1 MVGDYWNSRQRMD
14 ESLQLGFRLSVV
26 SALGAQQKWVKSV
39 LMNCKAP
46 SDLALP
52 LCDTRMFHTEASER
66 WWLAAAGFSRG
77 DPVFISELQ
86 ASKYCLYVA
95 VVCSQRFS
103 EKWQFPAKNQKKKY
117 RLRWQKK
124 FNSPKWSM
132 DVIWR
137 LGTEPRHFDQEI
149 WGGNNSDMVVFAVDE
164 RRVEVVFL
172 FSSLPPSLSPSVC
185 LSVCLHHAFY
195 SKHPL
200 TEPPSLFET
209 HVIQDSIKLAFWKGK
224 KKKEKKY
231 LLISPLFFAA

>member
-66 WWLAAAGFSRG
+66 WWLVVAGFLRG
-77 DPVFISELQ
+77 YPVFISELQ

-124 FNSPKWSM
+124 FDSPKWSM

-185 LSVCLHHAFY
+185 LSVSIMHFTVNILWRSLH
-195 SKHPL
+195 L
-200 TEPPSLFET
+200 SLRRMLSR
-209 HVIQDSIKLAFWKGK
+209 IQSNLHFGKGK
-224 KKKEKKY
+224 KKRKKV
-231 LLISPLFFAA
+231 SFN

>member
-66 WWLAAAGFSRG
+66 WWLVVAGYSRG

-103 EKWQFPAKNQKKKY
+103 EKWQFPAKNQKK
-117 RLRWQKK
+117 
-124 FNSPKWSM
+124 
-132 DVIWR
+132 
-137 LGTEPRHFDQEI
+137 
-149 WGGNNSDMVVFAVDE
+149 
-164 RRVEVVFL
+164 EV
-172 FSSLPPSLSPSVC
+172 SI
-185 LSVCLHHAFY
+185 A
-195 SKHPL
+195 L
-200 TEPPSLFET
+200 TEKVQLPKMKHGCDLKARNWTEALWSGNLRR
-209 HVIQDSIKLAFWKGK
+209 QQ
-224 KKKEKKY
+224 
-231 LLISPLFFAA
+231 